1 MPGQIGVIT
10 KTETVVQLLAYTCS
24 ELYTYYHLL
33 LLEAILAWV
42 VAMMKKKWFVVLG
55 MLVLVTALALTGCA
69 KKTDLALA
77 RIQKAG
83 VITVGTSPDYPPF
96 ETIDDQG
103 NIVGFDID
111 LLQAMAEEMG
121 VTVQLKSLSFDTIV
135 TTVQNGQVDIGMSG
149 FSIDADRAAQ
159 IDFTDPYLVGGQVV
173 VTTADSGITSIADLA
188 GKTVATQMATTCAAA
203 AKNIEG
209 AVVKELEDFNI
220 AWSMLK
226 TGAAKA
232 VVADVSV
239 AREYIAREGFVQ
251 VGDPLSFE
259 ETAIVVQK
267 ENPSLVKALNEAL
280 QAVKDSGTY
289 DELVEKWQVGK

>member
-1 MPGQIGVIT
+1 MIQAVD
-10 KTETVVQLLAYTCS
+10 
-24 ELYTYYHLL
+24 
-33 LLEAILAWV
+33 
-42 VAMMKKKWFVVLG
+42 MMKKKWFVVVG
-55 MLVLVTALALTGCA
+55 MLVLVASLALTGCA

-83 VITVGTSPDYPPF
+83 VMTVGNSPDYPPF

-103 NIVGFDID
+103 NTVGFDID
-111 LLQAMAEEMG
+111 LLQAMAEELG

-135 TTVQNGQVDIGMSG
+135 TAVQNGQVDIGMSG
-149 FSIDADRAAQ
+149 FSIDAERAAQ
-159 IDFTDPYLVGGQVV
+159 IDFSDPYLVGGQVV
-173 VTTADSGITSIADLA
+173 VTTANSGISSIADLS
-188 GKTVATQMATTCAAA
+188 GQTVATQMGTTCATA
-203 AKNIEG
+203 AKEIEG

-267 ENPSLVKALNEAL
+267 ENPSLLKALNEAL
-280 QAVKDSGTY
+280 QAVKDNGTY
-289 DELVEKWQVGK
+289 DQLLEKWQVGK